1 MVRTMESAFEAKDW
15 RSYVVNTDDPHRA
28 LESQAQEARVINQA
42 LRALV
47 AARILPHAT
56 YDHQR
61 MQAHRDAVRKSF
73 EIPWTTISPRM
84 ERLLYAINA
93 VAQPRVM
100 VAVGIFC
107 GNTLAANAG
116 PAVGPG
122 RVYRASRIVGIE
134 IDPERAAQA
143 RHNLSSIDPDGHV
156 EICVADALS
165 WLASFVGT
173 IDLLYLDAGSR
184 AHGTKGIYLDLL
196 KSAEHV
202 LPHGSLVLAHNSVNS
217 ADQLSQYLARVR
229 NPGLFRQS
237 ANMIVDDQGL
247 EVSLR

>member
-1 MVRTMESAFEAKDW
+1 MESTFEAKDW
-15 RSYVVNTDDPHRA
+15 RSYLVSTDDPHRTI
-28 LESQAQEARVINQA
+28 ESQAQEARVISQA

-47 AARILPHAT
+47 AAHILPHAT

-61 MQAHRDAVRKSF
+61 MQAHRDAVRRCF
-73 EIPWTTISPRM
+73 AIPWTTLSPRM

-93 VAQPRVM
+93 ISQPRVM

-134 IDPERAAQA
+134 IDPERADQA
-143 RHNLSSIDPDGHV
+143 RHNISSIDPDGHV
-156 EICVADALS
+156 EICVVDALS
-165 WLASFVGT
+165 WLASFAGN

-184 AHGTKGIYLDLL
+184 SQGTKSIYLDLL
-196 KSAEHV
+196 KSAEHA
-202 LPHGSLVLAHNSVNS
+202 LPPGSLVLAHNSVNS
-217 ADQLSQYLARVR
+217 ADQLSRYLARVR
-229 NPGLFRQS
+229 SPCLFRQS